1 MKKYIDFIYRFQK
14 PLMLLFVIIN
24 ITAIYGIFQ
33 LNIQTNFDIFKIENS
48 QYQENMNLLVDQ
60 FSTSDQM
67 IIMISNYDQAV
78 DKVTHFEDKLEA
90 IDTIKYVKRVEATNG
105 LPDIEAL
112 KTTKQVD
119 GVTYGI
125 ITVFPDE
132 SFRFADLKDIENLL
146 KDADFDYAISGN
158 QYMQNKI
165 FDYLLYILLL
175 IPPSALF
182 ILFNIFRLQMRSA
195 KATLLSIMPAGIA
208 ALWTLG
214 FAGLIGNEISILTV
228 LAPIFTIIIGSAD
241 GLHFISHVQ
250 EHLESGDDMRASLTK
265 TLKMVG
271 MPMVITTVTSV
282 AGFISLLFMQTKA
295 IYDLAIFA
303 SIGITLAGIAT
314 WFIIPLINSFEKLNI
329 HKKKNTK
336 GIEIDLKK
344 LWGRPALIFTAVVI
358 IVSAYFIPKI
368 QTEFNQ
374 LMMYKSSTEVSKSFT
389 RIMDVNEGTIPIFA
403 LVPYSG
409 NPLSSETTDLVNRFS
424 TAMKAEANVTK
435 IISINEIVSTIQA
448 QGIAFDPSML
458 MGSDMASEF
467 MSESYLKVI
476 LFPKD
481 LNNATIQEIE
491 RVGNEF
497 PEIKLAGTQLTMY
510 ELNLSMISGQ
520 KISLL
525 MAFVLVFAFLWM
537 SLRKFIPS
545 FLALIPI
552 LVTTL
557 ALFGFLG
564 LTGISL
570 NLFTTTLFSI
580 TIGVGI
586 DYAIH
591 FTSIY
596 QSYIR
601 EGLRSTEAVERA
613 YNFSQR
619 PIIAN
624 ALGFSVGLSVLMLS
638 PLKVHFYVSALMWV
652 SMILSS
658 LLSLTL
664 LPTLLKKLK

>member
-1 MKKYIDFIYRFQK
+1 MKKYIDFIYKFK
-14 PLMLLFVIIN
+14 KSLMLLFVIIN
-24 ITAIYGIFQ
+24 ITAIYGVFQ
-33 LNIQTNFDIFKIENS
+33 LKIQTNFDIFKIENS
-48 QYQENMNLLVDQ
+48 QYQENMNILVDE

-67 IIMISNYDQAV
+67 IIMISNYDQ
-78 DKVTHFEDKLEA
+78 VTEQVTQFENKLEA
-90 IDTIKYVKRVEATNG
+90 MDTIKYVKRVESTNG
-105 LPDIEAL
+105 LPEIDAL
-112 KTTKQVD
+112 KTTKEID

-132 SFRFADLKDIENLL
+132 DFRFADLKGIETLL
-146 KDADFDYAISGN
+146 EDNAFDYAISGN

-314 WFIIPLINSFEKLNI
+314 WFIVPLINSFEKLDI

-336 GIEIDLKK
+336 AIDINLRK
-344 LWGRPALIFTAVVI
+344 LWGKPALILTLVVI
-358 IVSAYFIPKI
+358 VTSVIFVPKI

-374 LMMYKSSTEVSKSFT
+374 LMMYKSSTEVSKSFSK
-389 RIMDVNEGTIPIFA
+389 IMDVNDGTIPIFA

-409 NPLSSETTDLVNRFS
+409 NPLSSETTDLVNQFS
-424 TAMKAEANVTK
+424 TAMKNEANVTK
-435 IISINEIVSTIQA
+435 IVSINEIVSTIQA
-448 QGIAFDPSML
+448 QGITFDPRML
-458 MGSDMASEF
+458 MGSDIASEF
-467 MSESYLKVI
+467 VSGAYVKVI
-476 LFPKD
+476 IFPKD
-481 LNNATIQEIE
+481 LNNATIEEIE
-491 RVGNEF
+491 RVGNDF

-510 ELNLSMISGQ
+510 ELNQSMISGQ
-520 KISLL
+520 KISLT
-525 MAFVLVFAFLWM
+525 MAFILVFAFLWM

-591 FTSIY
+591 YTSIY
-596 QSYIR
+596 QAYVR
-601 EGLRSTEAVERA
+601 EGLGSSEAVERA
-613 YNFSQR
+613 YRFSQR

-624 ALGFSVGLSVLMLS
+624 ALGFSVGLSVLMFS
-638 PLKVHFYVSALMWV
+638 PLKVHFYVSSLMWV

-658 LLSLTL
+658 ILSLTL
-664 LPTLLKKLK
+664 LPTLLRKLK